1 MKNWPDQIQ
10 RYFYSWPQGRLRG
23 PSHPRWWFCMIF
35 AHVWDDSHLLN
46 IPLISYHH
54 GEVRIRTC
62 LNRIYNFRCLNWF
75 ITDISIWDLYL
86 MWFIYELSVYSRGCS
101 RTVLGGHQ
109 SSGFVKWG
117 PSTLYRYIL
126 YVYMYGC
133 IGCIRCITCI
143 YMHIYIYMYTNG
155 VFIHR
160 LAWMHI

>member
-1 MKNWPDQIQ
+1 M
-10 RYFYSWPQGRLRG
+10 
-23 PSHPRWWFCMIF
+23 
-35 AHVWDDSHLLN
+35 
-46 IPLISYHH
+46 
-54 GEVRIRTC
+54 
-62 LNRIYNFRCLNWF
+62 
-75 ITDISIWDLYL
+75 
-86 MWFIYELSVYSRGCS
+86 YSRGCS

-133 IGCIRCITCI
+133 IGCIGCIRCIVYI
-143 YMHIYIYMYTNG
+143 YTYMYVYIYIYVYAYIYMYVHTHM